1 MDNNLHVRKA
11 PEIILRSPKGDLSLT
26 GFTLLCI
33 WMFLI
38 VFSGCY
44 NPGNIES
51 GSRLKAFKDSP
62 KPEGANDEVAPDSGA
77 GHQDKDRGDKND
89 DHDRRAGSSSQTGE
103 YRGGDYYSDERNDD
117 RDSWDINLDMSFLF
131 DDRIRFLKY
140 PYAYNDP
147 IYQKNS
153 DTPGK
158 TIAGTFK
165 SYYMIVDNNIWA
177 YNLSE
182 ELKFSTGI
190 SEEISYTKYIEDVS
204 NQHAD
209 EEMGCLKFYFNWL
222 GAEDTNSIVKI
233 GVGGEHISGIGGG
246 ASFQG
251 AIDLFPRE
259 PWGLSGSVSYSFMED
274 HVRIADFEF
283 KLGYFKKHNEFDI
296 GYRSLM
302 NSHGDNLNGPFVGV
316 AFWF

>member
-1 MDNNLHVRKA
+1 MNKK
-11 PEIILRSPKGDLSLT
+11 ILM
-26 GFTLLCI
+26 LLCI
-33 WMFLI
+33 WMVLM
-38 VFSGCY
+38 VFSGCVSS
-44 NPGNIES
+44 GHKES
-51 GSRLKAFKDSP
+51 GSKLKAFKDSP
-62 KPEGANDEVAPDSGA
+62 KPEGANDEVSSGSGA
-77 GHQDKDRGDKND
+77 GRHDRGKGDKGD
-89 DHDRRAGSSSQTGE
+89 DHDRRVGSPSHPGE
-103 YRGGDYYSDERNDD
+103 HRGGDYDNDERDD
-117 RDSWDINLDMSFLF
+117 DNDSWNINLDMSFLF

-140 PYAYNDP
+140 PYAYDDP

-153 DTPGK
+153 DAPGK

-190 SEEISYTKYIEDVS
+190 SEEISYTKYIEDVR
-204 NQHAD
+204 NQRAD

-233 GVGGEHISGIGGG
+233 GAGGEHISGIGGG

-251 AIDLFPRE
+251 AVDFFPE
-259 PWGLSGSVSYSFMED
+259 KPWGLSGAVSYSFLED

-283 KLGYFKKHNEFDI
+283 KVGYFRKHNEFNI

-316 AFWF
+316 SFWF